1 MTNKIEFYKYLIS
14 SAKIVEI
21 ILRKTN
27 CMKEKDITGWSWPLV
42 NGNKKKK
49 KNEKITNERHLQAIL
64 HIIKYP
70 NIPKI
75 LPNYILRY

>member
-49 KNEKITNERHLQAIL
+49 KKRENN
-64 HIIKYP
+64 
-70 NIPKI
+70 
-75 LPNYILRY
+75 